1 MAILGVGGQLKLKR
15 EAPDPVVVAGSNI
28 NATTD
33 TITSGSSSFWNG
45 DKVKLTASAG
55 LPFDLDGSLAGPD
68 CPDGHGVYFG
78 SQWLLGAN
86 RAHVTSDSD
95 EFYQATDTAAF
106 YITSS
111 AAGLT
116 TEATLYAYV
125 DQVGRISFYD
135 TRAEAMLGAAAN
147 RINIYNVD
155 FGEMQIE
162 SIVEEADWYIQSLL
176 REWSLNLTAPEVDT
190 TGVGERFGDAVKSV
204 VSGGGSLDF
213 IVDRFD
219 ETGKQDPTALMN
231 LLLMTEK
238 GCRADAEFWIVEDRA
253 ASGTLLPGDLYY
265 ETQLMV
271 TSIAINTRPDDI
283 IAGSLNFVTVGE
295 IALRMGT
302 D

>member
-15 EAPDPVVVAGSNI
+15 EAPSPVVV
-28 NATTD
+28 T
-33 TITSGSSSFWNG
+33 GSSINSTTNTIAGGGSFWSG
-45 DKVKLTASAG
+45 DEVKLSSAAG
-55 LPFDLDGSLAGPD
+55 LPFDVDGSLAGPD
-68 CPDGHGVYFG
+68 CPDGHGVFFG
-78 SQWLLGAN
+78 SAWLLGSN
-86 RAHVTSDSD
+86 RSHVTSDSV
-95 EFYQATDTAAF
+95 AF
-106 YITSS
+106 YANDASKFYLTS
-111 AAGLT
+111 AEVGLT
-116 TEATLYAYV
+116 TEKTAYCYV
-125 DQVGRISFYD
+125 DQVGRLSFYES
-135 TRAEAMLGAAAN
+135 RAQAMLGATAD
-147 RINIYNVD
+147 RLNIYNVD
-155 FGEMQIE
+155 FGQLQIE
-162 SIVEEADWYIQSLL
+162 AVVAETDWYIQSLL

-213 IVDRFD
+213 IIDRLD

-238 GCRADAEFWIVEDRA
+238 GCKADAEFWIVENRA
-253 ASGTLLPGDLYY
+253 ASANLLPGDLYY

-302 D
+302 N